1 MEAAAITTL
10 LSNDIHDREQR
21 QPQLLILPAFSSH
34 EETLL
39 MNYGVKNWPKYQ
51 SKFTTTSEYILLNQ
65 TGSGVGIDEV
75 RELSQQ
81 LSFSSKPGTRR
92 LVVIFHA
99 ESISL
104 PAQHA
109 LLKLLEE
116 PPIGVEIILTC
127 EDANSILSTICS
139 RLLPQYISKNITINQ
154 IEYKNAVEK
163 LLADLPTLSL
173 RELIENTELY
183 KENDQTIPFV
193 KVLIDH
199 LHTQLEQSPSEITHQ
214 YLATALKHYQ
224 ILASTNTTSRLVLE
238 RLFFSLHE
246 LCQTQK

>member
-21 QPQLLILPAFSSH
+21 QPQLLILPAFSSN

-51 SKFTTTSEYILLNQ
+51 SKFTTKSEYILLNQ
-65 TGSGVGIDEV
+65 TVSGVGIDEV

-81 LSFSSKPGTRR
+81 LSFSSKPGARR

-116 PPIGVEIILTC
+116 PPIGVEFILTC

-163 LLADLPTLSL
+163 LEVVSNEMSINQIAEAQKLA
-173 RELIENTELY
+173 RE
-183 KENDQTIPFV
+183 
-193 KVLIDH
+193 
-199 LHTQLEQSPSEITHQ
+199 
-214 YLATALKHYQ
+214 
-224 ILASTNTTSRLVLE
+224 
-238 RLFFSLHE
+238 
-246 LCQTQK
+246 CQARNFKNCD